1 MANQSID
8 QALVDE
14 FSAAVHVEAQQIQ
27 SRMRKYTMQGAKS
40 GDRWTYDGIGEVD
53 AMELTGRNVPVVFA
67 DVQHKRRLIRRRR
80 FAVALP
86 IDASDVRGM
95 LMNPESNYAKV
106 VRMAMER
113 VYDRVAFDAAFADVL
128 TGRDYTTVLD
138 FAADGG
144 LTVDATAGFT
154 YDKLLEINQNYT
166 DNEVGIDM
174 PVTKYIT
181 LTGDEETEL
190 MGEIELISGDYSRQ
204 MAVDKGELQR
214 GVGNDFIKYGAN
226 ARNPMFPVVA
236 AERELVAGTVGG
248 IFMGI
253 SKEIS
258 IEIQTRPDLF
268 ETKQVVAI
276 FELGA
281 VRTEGKLL
289 QKVRTTAT

>member
-1 MANQSID
+1 MAVQSVD

-27 SRMRKYTMQGAKS
+27 ARMRKYTMQGAKS
-40 GDRWTYDGIGEVD
+40 GDRWTYDGIGSVEPTEIV
-53 AMELTGRNVPVVFA
+53 GRNVPIVFA
-67 DVQHKRRLIRRRR
+67 DVEHTRRLIRRRR
-80 FAVALP
+80 FMVALP

-95 LMNPESNYAKV
+95 LMNPEANYAKV

-113 VYDRVAFDAAFADVL
+113 VYDRVCFEAAFADVM
-128 TGRDYTTVLD
+128 TGRDYQTALT

-144 LTVDATAGFT
+144 LTVDATGGFV
-154 YDKLLEINQNYT
+154 YDKLLEVNKNYT

-174 PVTKYIT
+174 PVSKYIT
-181 LTGDEETEL
+181 LTGDEEESL
-190 MGEIELISGDYSRQ
+190 MGEIELVSGDYSRQ
-204 MAVDKGELQR
+204 MAVDKGELQY
-214 GVGNDFIKYGAN
+214 GVGNAFLKYGAN
-226 ARNPMFPVVA
+226 VNNPMFPVVA
-236 AERELVAGTVGG
+236 AERALLAGTTGG
-248 IFMGI
+248 LFVGI

-258 IEIQTRPDLF
+258 IVIQDRPDLV

-289 QKVRTTAT
+289 QKIRTTA